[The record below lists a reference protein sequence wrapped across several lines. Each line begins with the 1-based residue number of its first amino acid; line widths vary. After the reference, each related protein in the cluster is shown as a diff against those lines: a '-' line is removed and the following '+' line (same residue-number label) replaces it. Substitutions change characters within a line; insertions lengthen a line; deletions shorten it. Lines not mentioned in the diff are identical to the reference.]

1 MSPLVDAEEESNKWL
16 LSERSQMIRAIND
29 LIEEARKMSRCQRT
43 PAKER
48 LKWNRLTGQ
57 LILYKDSIL
66 KTVLL
71 DVLQKE
77 VEVLKQ
83 ADESRKE
90 SSPGPRSEQP

>member
-1 MSPLVDAEEESNKWL
+1 MSPLADAEEESNKWL

-29 LIEEARKMSRCQRT
+29 LIEEARKMSRSQRT
-43 PAKER
+43 PARER

-77 VEVLKQ
+77 VEVLKE
-83 ADESRKE
+83 AAESRNE
-90 SSPGPRSEQP
+90 SSPRS

>member
-1 MSPLVDAEEESNKWL
+1 MSPLADVEEESNKWL

-29 LIEEARKMSRCQRT
+29 LIEEARKMSRSQRT

-66 KTVLL
+66 KTILL

-90 SSPGPRSEQP
+90 SSPRS

>member
-1 MSPLVDAEEESNKWL
+1 MSPLADVEEESNKWL

-29 LIEEARKMSRCQRT
+29 LIEEARKMSRSQRT
-43 PAKER
+43 PARER

-90 SSPGPRSEQP
+90 SSPRS

>member
-1 MSPLVDAEEESNKWL
+1 MSPLADAEEESNKWL

-29 LIEEARKMSRCQRT
+29 LIEEARKMSRSQRT
-43 PAKER
+43 PARER

-90 SSPGPRSEQP
+90 SSPRS

>member
-1 MSPLVDAEEESNKWL
+1 MSPLADAEEESNKWL

-29 LIEEARKMSRCQRT
+29 LIEEARKMSRSQRT
-43 PAKER
+43 PARER

-71 DVLQKE
+71 DVLQRE

-90 SSPGPRSEQP
+90 SSPPS